1 MKLSD
6 PNVKQKVN
14 YAIDAGML
22 IAFLACGLT
31 GLAKMPQFALPIPL
45 ELYGAVSFLHD
56 WSGIASVA
64 LIIVHF
70 VLHAK
75 WFGTMTARLA
85 GLGRYRVARN
95 QKNAGL
101 AQPMKG
107 LTAKKPSLKKR
118 GMAVSALAL
127 AAALSLMSPN
137 ASLSAGGMRG
147 SANVSVPTG
156 IDYSGK
162 SLRDGTYTGTATG
175 FQPGMVVEV
184 SVKGGKISAVKVTE
198 SNDTPRWLNAV
209 LSVLPGR
216 VVKANSTDVDTVTG
230 ATFSSEGLLS
240 AVENA
245 LQKAVK

>member
-1 MKLSD
+1 MKLSE
-6 PNVKQKVN
+6 PYVKQKVN

-31 GLAKMPQFALPIPL
+31 GIAKMPQLALPIPL
-45 ELYGAVSFLHD
+45 GLYEPLSLLHD

-64 LIIVHF
+64 LIVGHF

-75 WFGTMTARLA
+75 WFGTMTARLV
-85 GLGRYRVARN
+85 GLGRYRVAPATSASAASAAAAP
-95 QKNAGL
+95 K
-101 AQPMKG
+101 
-107 LTAKKPSLKKR
+107 SSFKKR
-118 GMAVSALAL
+118 GIAVSALAL

-137 ASLSAGGMRG
+137 ASISAGGMRG
-147 SANVSVPTG
+147 STNVSVPTG
-156 IDYSGK
+156 INYSGK
-162 SLRDGTYTGTATG
+162 SLKDGVYTGTATG

-184 SVKGGKISAVKVTE
+184 TVKGGKISAVKVTQ

-209 LSVLPGR
+209 LGVLPAR

-230 ATFSSEGLLS
+230 ATFSSKGLLS